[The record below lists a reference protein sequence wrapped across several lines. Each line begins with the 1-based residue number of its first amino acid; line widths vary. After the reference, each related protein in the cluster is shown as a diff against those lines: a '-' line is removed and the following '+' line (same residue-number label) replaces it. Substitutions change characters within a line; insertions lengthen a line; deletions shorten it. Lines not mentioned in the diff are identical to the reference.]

1 MGEVFCGKL
10 DRITSTEDGTM
21 IISFAVSGG
30 DKSGAKYC
38 VNKAKQ
44 WQVGG
49 KERLRVE
56 LSQDRNKR
64 SLSANAYFHVLVNK
78 IAGETGA
85 GNDEVKRDV
94 VLSYGAVMTDDEGA
108 KVGVKLPKSVDVNKI
123 YPYAKWFDIRTENG
137 KEFNCY
143 IIYKQTHTLD
153 SAEMARLID
162 GAIYEAKAL
171 DIQTETP
178 EQIARMLGAWDKERE

>member
-1 MGEVFCGKL
+1 M
-10 DRITSTEDGTM
+10 
-21 IISFAVSGG
+21 
-30 DKSGAKYC
+30 
-38 VNKAKQ
+38 
-44 WQVGG
+44 
-49 KERLRVE
+49 E